1 MNHGVRVNVLSSD
14 FINTATNTKVQPTP
28 SDDMELSQ
36 GKKINE
42 PAIRRVREDVKVM
55 FGAKPGFEQAVD
67 WYGIVK
73 ELIRKLQGYL
83 KLME

>member
-1 MNHGVRVNVLSSD
+1 
-14 FINTATNTKVQPTP
+14 
-28 SDDMELSQ
+28 MELSQ
-36 GKKINE
+36 GKKTNE

-83 KLME
+83 KLMR